1 MTRSRAVRSTASA
14 LLVAAV
20 YFVAAKLGLRLAFAN
35 ASATAVWPPTGIA
48 LAALLLLGPRAW
60 PGVFLGAFLANITT
74 QGSIPVV
81 AGIATGNTLE
91 AILGATLLRRLAGGA
106 SSFSRPQDVFKF
118 TLLAS
123 LLSTT
128 ASASIGVT
136 SLALGGY
143 ASWIDFGPIWLT
155 WWLGDATGDLVVAP
169 LLLLWLAS
177 PPPAWSRRRLIELGA
192 WLLALV
198 VAGEMVFGQA
208 LGIGVR
214 NYPLEF
220 LCLPLLVGVA
230 FRFGP
235 RATTTATVLLAG
247 IALRGTLMGFG
258 PFAKETPEESLLLLQ
273 VFMGIVAMT
282 GLLLASAVSER
293 RRMEAA
299 LRESEE
305 RLRQSQKME
314 AVGRL
319 AGGVAHVFNNML
331 TAILGYSDLLL
342 GQAREADPAREGL
355 EEIRAAGLRVAGLTR
370 QLLAFGRKQILRPS
384 VVNLGAVLA
393 EMDGMMRGLL
403 GERVDL
409 RVIPGSDL
417 RDVHVDRDQIE
428 QAIMSLVINANDAMP
443 AGGRLTIETSNA
455 SVTGGSAERR
465 REVSPGLYVMLKVT
479 DTGTGMDE
487 ATREHAFEPFFT
499 TKDQGRAMGMGLAAV
514 HGLIEQSG
522 GRILVDS
529 RVGAGTSFII
539 YLSAA
544 APRPAVRAS
553 LSPAGEEPA
562 RGTILVAEDEETLLR
577 MVGAALESHGYLVLE
592 ARGGEEALEIA
603 ARPGVHVDLLL
614 TDVVMPRMNG
624 RELAE
629 RMSRLHPHLKV
640 LFMSGYTEDHVLRRS
655 VMDAGVAF
663 IAKPF
668 RIEDLVRTVRSIIA
682 PASAG
687 RRTEPSRVQ

>member
-1 MTRSRAVRSTASA
+1 
-14 LLVAAV
+14 
-20 YFVAAKLGLRLAFAN
+20 
-35 ASATAVWPPTGIA
+35 
-48 LAALLLLGPRAW
+48 
-60 PGVFLGAFLANITT
+60 
-74 QGSIPVV
+74 
-81 AGIATGNTLE
+81 
-91 AILGATLLRRLAGGA
+91 
-106 SSFSRPQDVFKF
+106 
-118 TLLAS
+118 
-123 LLSTT
+123 
-128 ASASIGVT
+128 
-136 SLALGGY
+136 
-143 ASWIDFGPIWLT
+143 
-155 WWLGDATGDLVVAP
+155 
-169 LLLLWLAS
+169 
-177 PPPAWSRRRLIELGA
+177 
-192 WLLALV
+192 
-198 VAGEMVFGQA
+198 
-208 LGIGVR
+208 
-214 NYPLEF
+214 
-220 LCLPLLVGVA
+220 
-230 FRFGP
+230 
-235 RATTTATVLLAG
+235 
-247 IALRGTLMGFG
+247 
-258 PFAKETPEESLLLLQ
+258 
-273 VFMGIVAMT
+273 
-282 GLLLASAVSER
+282 
-293 RRMEAA
+293 
-299 LRESEE
+299 
-305 RLRQSQKME
+305 
-314 AVGRL
+314 VGRL

-409 RVIPGSDL
+409 RVIPGRDL

-443 AGGRLTIETSNA
+443 AGGRLTIETSNV